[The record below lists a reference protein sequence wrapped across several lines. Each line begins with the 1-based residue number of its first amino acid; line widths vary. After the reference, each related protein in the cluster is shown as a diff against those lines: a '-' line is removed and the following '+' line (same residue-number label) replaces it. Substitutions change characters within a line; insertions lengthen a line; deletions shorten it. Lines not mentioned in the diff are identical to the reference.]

1 MTTVRLTFETKVSAP
16 PGEIWSWTTSVKGIS
31 SEMRPILKMTFPKG
45 MTHIPENGDG
55 LGRPLCHCRFLLLGI
70 LPIDLSKLTFVEV
83 EPGRRFVEQSPL
95 LSMKRWRHERVITAA
110 GNGTRV
116 TDNLE
121 FSPRFASP
129 LVKWFIKLFFRHRHS
144 VLMRQFG

>member
-1 MTTVRLTFETKVSAP
+1 
-16 PGEIWSWTTSVKGIS
+16 
-31 SEMRPILKMTFPKG
+31 MRPILKMTFPKG

-116 TDNLE
+116 TDHLE

-129 LVKWFIKLFFRHRHS
+129 LVKWFIKLFFQHRHS
-144 VLMRQFG
+144 VLMRRFG